1 MSIGNKDNDDYTREE
16 YSQLLKEASMI
27 DVNEY
32 KKEFLKENVK
42 SFVKKLSVLE
52 FNAMILVKFLLT
64 IVIL

>member
-1 MSIGNKDNDDYTREE
+1 
-16 YSQLLKEASMI
+16 MI

-42 SFVKKLSVLE
+42 SFVNNISVLV
-52 FNAMILVKFLLT
+52 FNAMMTVKFPLT